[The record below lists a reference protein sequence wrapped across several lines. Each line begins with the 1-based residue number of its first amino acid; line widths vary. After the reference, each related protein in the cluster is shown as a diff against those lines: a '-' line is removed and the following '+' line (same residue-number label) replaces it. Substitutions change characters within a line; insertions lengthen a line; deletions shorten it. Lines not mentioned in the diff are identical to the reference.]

1 MFWSLNIVFSK
12 KNERNEN
19 FVAFVN
25 LIGKFTSSVKLISIS
40 GGEKTKNISLLHENI
55 GFDEEYCYTIIA
67 VDSEG
72 DQSGFSKAI
81 CGKTNKPPFLK
92 IKNLFVCGQVSGES
106 SKQNIVIDIFNKIS
120 NLA

>member
-1 MFWSLNIVFSK
+1 MSWEKVAGAF
-12 KNERNEN
+12 EY
-19 FVAFVN
+19 FVYTKLDDDSTF
-25 LIGKFTSSVKLISIS
+25 LID
-40 GGEKTKNISLLHENI
+40 KTKNISFLHENI

-92 IKNLFVCGQVSGES
+92 IKT
-106 SKQNIVIDIFNKIS
+106 
-120 NLA
+120 